1 MLNNMKNSTDN
12 TSSGERHSLPNILI
26 ILMCYSIITIVL
38 KKKRPYFT
46 SQRRGGMH
54 GCSFAQ
60 LMESASELKMEHMSS
75 QSIYP

>member
-12 TSSGERHSLPNILI
+12 SILRQKA
-26 ILMCYSIITIVL
+26 LSAKYPDHTDVL
-38 KKKRPYFT
+38 FNYYNCPEEKRPYFT